1 MEEYLERKN
10 QKVVVS
16 ITPGPIETKYSQ
28 ETSCF
33 SFLKFYR
40 NVLLVCISLALAGLA
55 GGISFAPIMP
65 DLIRTARYAF
75 FCYSWWKWNLY
86 VLNRINN
93 WLVDIKLAIDMTK
106 TEFVLIGFRK
116 KCQKL
121 RLKVPNITI
130 NEIPVKQ
137 VSSAKSPDLTID
149 KKLVRVSRK

>member
-1 MEEYLERKN
+1 MCNVICIKKIFCSLVEEHLEGKN
-10 QKVVVS
+10 QKVLVS

-75 FCYSWWKWNLY
+75 FCYS
-86 VLNRINN
+86 
-93 WLVDIKLAIDMTK
+93 
-106 TEFVLIGFRK
+106 
-116 KCQKL
+116 
-121 RLKVPNITI
+121 
-130 NEIPVKQ
+130 
-137 VSSAKSPDLTID
+137 
-149 KKLVRVSRK
+149 